1 MRLIK
6 LAIISAVVI
15 SLLVFLMSLLI
26 PSHVRISRAVN
37 IHAPASRVA
46 SLTKDLSTWSD
57 WNEPVKNAG
66 DMEYQPWNHK
76 LVGQKLEISMSR
88 ATADSVFTVWRNQ
101 HGKEIA
107 GVFTLQQEGSVTIVQ
122 YYFDFRQRLY
132 PWEKFASINLDKQ
145 WGPSMEKSLENL
157 KKLTEQGQ

>member
-6 LAIISAVVI
+6 LGIISAVVLFGLI
-15 SLLVFLMSLLI
+15 FFMSLLI
-26 PSHVRISRAVN
+26 PGHVRISRAVN
-37 IHAPASRVA
+37 ISSSLPAVA
-46 SLTKDLSTWSD
+46 TLVQDLSTWPD

-66 DMEYQPWNHK
+66 PMEYRPGEK
-76 LVGQKLEISMSR
+76 RLVGEKMEISLNR
-88 ATADSVFTVWRNQ
+88 TTEDSVFTVWRNE

-107 GVFTLQQEGSVTIVQ
+107 GVFSLRQEGGVIIVQ
-122 YYFDFRQRLY
+122 LYFDFYQRMY

-157 KKLTEQGQ
+157 KKIAEQH

>member
-6 LAIISAVVI
+6 LAIISAVII

-37 IHAPASRVA
+37 IHAPSERVA
-46 SLTKDLSTWSD
+46 ALAKDLNTWPR

-66 DMEYQPWNHK
+66 DMTYQAGNNK
-76 LVGQKLEISMSR
+76 LVGEKMEISLSR
-88 ATADSVFTVWRNQ
+88 ATADSVFTVWRNH

-107 GVFTLQQEGSVTIVQ
+107 GVFSLQQEGPVTVVQ
-122 YYFDFRQRLY
+122 FYFDFHQGLY

-145 WGPSMEKSLENL
+145 WGPTMEKSLENL
-157 KKLTEQGQ
+157 KNLTEQSQ